1 MSSFSWEPSFSV
13 DLEPMDIQHMKILD
27 MMTSIHN
34 LLSDKQ
40 QIDAIDEMLDQ
51 FDIYCKMHFYEEE
64 RLMEGMNFPS
74 IAEHKR
80 QHDLFI
86 LNLDRFKS
94 ADLANQNRNFAVDFE
109 KVKNWFVN
117 HILTEDMR
125 YSEFYLGK
133 HSN

>member
-1 MSSFSWEPSFSV
+1 MPSFSWEPSFSV
-13 DLEPMDIQHMKILD
+13 DLEAMDRQHIKIFD
-27 MMTSIHN
+27 MMASIHN
-34 LLSDKQ
+34 LLSHKQ
-40 QIDAIDEMLDQ
+40 QIDLIDEMLDK

-86 LNLDRFKS
+86 LNLDRFR
-94 ADLANQNRNFAVDFE
+94 ARDLQHDIQKNAGDFE
-109 KVKNWFVN
+109 RIKAWFVN

-125 YSEFYLGK
+125 YSEFYIGK
-133 HSN
+133 HKN